1 MVGKQVALCDKT
13 HSSKV
18 CRPYE
23 KIMENNEKVFST
35 EWLGRTLTFKT
46 GKLAKQADA
55 AVVAQYGDTMVLAT
69 VVQSKEERDIDFFPL
84 MVEFEERLY
93 AAGIIKGSQW
103 IKREGRPT
111 DDAVLSGRMIDR
123 SIRPLFDESSRK
135 EVQVVLTILSTDG
148 ENDYDV
154 VSLVAASAALS
165 ISGVKWH
172 GPIGGI
178 RIGRVDGKLIF
189 NPTYTERLASDMDV
203 VVAGTEEKIIQLEAE
218 GKEVRE
224 EDMYE
229 ALMAGKKA
237 MAPAIKLINELKAG
251 VEIPV
256 LEEKIDLTETAEEKE
271 AKIKNAKNI
280 ELAKAWLAINVNAT
294 LFDKKYYAKKER
306 KGAVSALKGD
316 LDLYLHQQGLNRD
329 ERKKAIGAT
338 LYSAVDSE
346 ITKELVENKRRV
358 DGRGITELRK
368 ICSEVNILPRVH
380 GSGLFSRGETQ
391 ILSTVTLAGPGLA
404 QSLEGME
411 GVGEKT
417 YMHHY
422 NFAPFS
428 VGEAKPMR
436 GAGRREVGHGALAEK
451 ALIPVLPSK
460 EDFPYVI
467 RVVSETLGSNGS
479 SSMAS
484 TCGSTLALMHAGVPI
499 KKPVAGVAIGLA
511 SYEDMSKWVV
521 LTDIQDLEDG
531 KGGMDFKV
539 TGTAD
544 GITAIQ
550 LDTKTLGLPD
560 AVIKEALTQALNGRL
575 EILKTMKEAIAEPNK
590 ELSQYA
596 PRILSIMIHPD
607 KIREVIGSGGKV
619 INGIIAA
626 TGATIDIDDN
636 GMCTVTSVDAEAG
649 VKAIKM
655 IEQIVKEFEAGE
667 IYKGKV
673 VRLLDFGAFVEL
685 LPGRDGLVHVSEL
698 APYRIGSPADFVKEG
713 DEVTVRIKEIDD
725 KGRVN
730 LTMKGCVENEPLW
743 KDKKGEQTRENNP
756 FGEFAPRGG
765 NGGGDRGGRFN
776 NRPSAGRDGD
786 RGGSR
791 FRG

>member
-1 MVGKQVALCDKT
+1 
-13 HSSKV
+13 
-18 CRPYE
+18 
-23 KIMENNEKVFST
+23 MENNEKVFST

-46 GKLAKQADA
+46 GKLAKHADA
-55 AVVAQYGDTMVLAT
+55 AVVAQYGDTIVLAT
-69 VVQSKEERDIDFFPL
+69 VVQSKDERDIDFFPL

-135 EVQVVLTILSTDG
+135 EVQVVLTILSADG

-154 VSLVAASAALS
+154 VALIAASAALS
-165 ISGVKWH
+165 ISGINWH

-178 RIGRVDGKLIF
+178 RVGRVDGKLIF
-189 NPTYTERLASDMDV
+189 NPTYSERLLSDMDV
-203 VVAGTEEKIIQLEAE
+203 LVAGTEEKIIQLEAE
-218 GKEVRE
+218 GKEVKE
-224 EDMYE
+224 SDMYE
-229 ALMAGKKA
+229 ALMAGKTA
-237 MAPAIKLINELKAG
+237 MAPALKLINELKAG

-256 LEEKIDLTETAEEKE
+256 LEEKIDPTETTEEKE
-271 AKIKNAKNI
+271 AKITLAKNI
-280 ELAKAWLAINVNAT
+280 ELANAWIKTNIGAT

-306 KGAVSALKGD
+306 KGAVSALKGE
-316 LDLYLHQQGLNRD
+316 LDLYLHQQGLSRD
-329 ERKKAIGAT
+329 ERKKAIGKT
-338 LYSAVDSE
+338 LYAAVDAE
-346 ITKELVENKRRV
+346 ITKELIENKRRV
-358 DGRGITELRK
+358 DGRAITEVRK
-368 ICSEVNILPRVH
+368 ICSEINILPRVH
-380 GSGLFSRGETQ
+380 GSALFSRGETQ

-411 GVGEKT
+411 GVGEKR

-436 GAGRREVGHGALAEK
+436 GAGRREIGHGALAEK
-451 ALIPVLPSK
+451 ALTPMLPSK

-484 TCGSTLALMHAGVPI
+484 TCGSSLALMHAGVPL

-511 SYEDMSKWVV
+511 SYDDMSKWVV

-560 AVIKEALTQALNGRL
+560 AVVKEALTQALNGRL
-575 EILKTMKEAIAEPNK
+575 EILKTMNAAIAESNK

-619 INGIIAA
+619 INGIIAE
-626 TGATIDIDDN
+626 TGATIDIDDS
-636 GMCTVTSVDAEAG
+636 GLCTVTSIDAEAG
-649 VKAIKM
+649 EKAIKM

-667 IYKGKV
+667 VYKGKV

-713 DEVTVRIKEIDD
+713 DIVSVKIKEIDD

-730 LTMKGCVENEPLW
+730 LTMKGLIENEPLW
-743 KDKKGEQTRENNP
+743 KDKKGEQTRENNS
-756 FGEFAPRGG
+756 FGDFAPR
-765 NGGGDRGGRFN
+765 GGDRGGRFN
-776 NRPSAGRDGD
+776 NKPGAGREGD

-791 FRG
+791 FRR